1 MIKTYANESAWASAT
16 KPTTESTVGL
26 LLDSN
31 TPVINGVNVLVTI
44 PKYGDA
50 VVLDADG
57 NIRFIA
63 FGTFNNAIFP
73 SSWTK
78 VGVVYWVQGKD
89 VRFISHT
96 SLGGKKY
103 SDVWRLKITGYTLD
117 STDRSGVLTTY
128 DNNGTTTTLTFNY
141 NASTKADFVSQFNTW
156 AATSG
161 NDPNSRSYYMYV
173 DSNGDV
179 EFVEGNYN
187 NRKQHSD
194 KFSSGLSSAA
204 NVAQEIP
211 AFNWSLDMDGYNR
224 VYNTVNIGAIKR
236 WGGRTLSSEEA
247 VSTNGTPISQASF
260 NGKYGVNYRAIY
272 SSYDEYLEHNQVKIP
287 VNRGVASWRDVGHQ
301 YTYALANNTYTKKDG
316 TSDYMY
322 TAARSA
328 ATFGYSAN
336 ANVAAGKWYIPDVE
350 EMTVLMRPITVG
362 NRGIS
367 TVDQYDKV
375 NQTIYAMGGNIISTN
390 APRWCSC
397 RCTSDVMWFYH
408 LLGHL
413 ANDYFC
419 NPFTLVP
426 VCRLLIP

>member
-1 MIKTYANESAWASAT
+1 MIKSYTNESEWASAT

-63 FGTFNNAIFP
+63 FGTFNNATFP

-128 DNNGTTTTLTFNY
+128 DNNGTATALTFNY

-187 NRKQHSD
+187 HLRQHSD
-194 KFSSGLSSAA
+194 GFSSGLSSSA
-204 NVAQEIP
+204 NAVQEIP
-211 AFNWSLDMDGYNR
+211 VINWNLDMDGYSR

-247 VSTNGTPISQASF
+247 VSTNKTPISQASF

-375 NQTIYAMGGNIISTN
+375 NQTIYAMGGDLIGTN
-390 APRWCSC
+390 ATRWCSC
-397 RCTSDVMWFYH
+397 RCDSNVMWFYH
-408 LLGHL
+408 HLGHL
-413 ANDYFC
+413 ANDYFY
-419 NPFTLVP
+419 NTFTIVP